1 MKGVERPSAL
11 RWLHGQLMD
20 ELVVA
25 GLGNPSY
32 DLFNAGDRPQHFY
45 MWGAMGCAPSVGLG
59 VALAA
64 PDATVI
70 AMEGDGGVLMNLGA
84 LSTIGWTAPSNLVV
98 IVWDNGI
105 LDLTGGQSTATG
117 AGTDLA
123 AVARACGVA
132 QSRRISTMDEF
143 QEGVTAA
150 LDAPGPWC
158 LIVDTAPTPPT
169 RRKPLVALRRR
180 FIRLDDFIDAA
191 IASRRTDPGV
201 RS

>member
-1 MKGVERPSAL
+1 MGGVDRASAL
-11 RWLHGQLMD
+11 RWLHGQLTD

-64 PDATVI
+64 PDSTVI

-84 LSTIGWTAPSNLVV
+84 LATIGWTAPPNLVV
-98 IVWDNGI
+98 IVWDNGV

-123 AVARACGVA
+123 TVAAACGITR
-132 QSRRISTMDEF
+132 SRRAGTMDEF
-143 QEGVTAA
+143 EEAIGTA
-150 LDAPGPWC
+150 LREPGPWC
-158 LIVDTAPTPPT
+158 VTVHTGPTPSG
-169 RRKPLVALRRR
+169 RRKPLLALRRR
-180 FIRLDDFIDAA
+180 FVNLDAFTDAA
-191 IASRRTDPGV
+191 TGQ
-201 RS
+201 RSAAQEAVP